1 MKNSLS
7 PWTRLVAAARLAPA
21 DERDASAPHGFA
33 TRVSALAFASM
44 EPTFAMLFARFAPR
58 ALGVC
63 ALLMVAGVTL
73 NLGTVLNAFEGNDSV
88 AFNDPVGEWLDA
100 SATSSTSTAASSA
113 ASSS

>member
-1 MKNSLS
+1 MNHSHS
-7 PWTRLVAAARLAPA
+7 PWNRLVAAARLAPA
-21 DERDASAPHGFA
+21 DARDAAAPPGFS

-63 ALLMVAGVTL
+63 ALLMIAGVML
-73 NLGTVLNAFEGNDSV
+73 NLGTVLSAFESNDTA

-100 SATSSTSTAASSA
+100 SVTSTSAMPASTSS
-113 ASSS
+113 